1 MTAPVTVLGLG
12 MSPADLTPAAR
23 GRLATAEILAGG
35 RRLLDYFPEHPAEK
49 VVLGRQV
56 AARLRELAA
65 RLGTRRLVILAS
77 GDPNFYGVGP
87 LAVEIFGPER
97 VEILPN
103 LTAVQV
109 AAARLKV
116 AWQDARVVSLHG
128 RGAQELGRALSLAG
142 KFFIYTDPV
151 NTPALIARE
160 LLARGLAG
168 ARMAVL
174 ENLGQPNERLGWY
187 TPAEAKDCA
196 FAPLNVV
203 YVERPQAPAALHL
216 GLPEEELAH
225 EAGLVTKREVRAVA
239 LALLRLLP
247 GQILWDVGAGSGSV
261 GLEAGL
267 VAPGLTVYAVE
278 RRPERLAQIA
288 ANRDR
293 FGAVWLLPV
302 LGEAPEILADLPD
315 PDRVFV
321 GGGGRELSGILTA
334 AARRLKPGG
343 RLVVAATL
351 LSSLETARRVLAQ
364 EGLRPEVVQVQ
375 VSRSR
380 SLAGDA
386 YLQAH
391 NPVWL
396 LYGSREEG

>member
-1 MTAPVTVLGLG
+1 MTAQVSVLGLG
-12 MSPADLTPAAR
+12 MSPDDLTPAAR
-23 GRLATAEILAGG
+23 ERLAAADLLAGG

-49 VVLGRQV
+49 VVLSRQV
-56 AARLRELAA
+56 AATLRELAG

-77 GDPNFYGVGP
+77 GDPNYYGVGP
-87 LAVEIFGPER
+87 LAAEIFGPER

-142 KFFIYTDPV
+142 KLFIYTDPE
-151 NTPALIARE
+151 NTPAVIARE

-174 ENLGQPNERLGWY
+174 ENLGQPDERLGWY
-187 TPAEAKDCA
+187 TPAEAQELA
-196 FAPLNVV
+196 FAALNVV
-203 YVERPQAPAALHL
+203 YVERPQALAALHL

-239 LALLRLLP
+239 LAVLGLLP
-247 GQILWDVGAGSGSV
+247 GQTLWDVGAGSGSV

-278 RRPERLAQIA
+278 RQPARLAQIT

-302 LGEAPEILADLPD
+302 LGEAPGVLEGLPD

-321 GGGGRELSGILTA
+321 GGGGRDLTGILIT

-364 EGLRPEVVQVQ
+364 EGFRPEVVQVQ

-380 SLAGDA
+380 PLAGDA
-386 YLQAH
+386 YLKAH

-396 LYGSREEG
+396 ITGSREEG